1 MNSLVRVSRTR
12 SSEANRLLLCS
23 FPLVPSACC
32 AKREHPLLQVQLNTP
47 CKVPSGSGL
56 QPSDAGPGTPAGTW
70 RTRKPGLLTIKERVS
85 LRASQMDVFWPNC
98 TKHHMMLL

>member
-23 FPLVPSACC
+23 FPLVPSARC

-47 CKVPSGSGL
+47 RKVPSESGL
-56 QPSDAGPGTPAGTW
+56 QPSDTGPGTPAGTW
-70 RTRKPGLLTIKERVS
+70 GARKPGLLTIKERVS
-85 LRASQMDVFWPNC
+85 LGASQMDVLWQNC
-98 TKHHMMLL
+98 TKRHMMLL